1 MATET
6 EHKYLIKQDLWKQI
20 VPDKSADL
28 KQAYLITDPNK
39 TIRIRTMGNKGY
51 LTIKGKSIGSSRP
64 EFEYEIPIADANELI
79 DKFTSNLIEKTR
91 HYVTHDNKIWE
102 VDEFKGLNKGL
113 FVAEIELLNEHEKYS
128 LPLWV
133 DKNITNDQKYANANL
148 TLRPFNTW

>member
-64 EFEYEIPIADANELI
+64 ELDMKSP
-79 DKFTSNLIEKTR
+79 
-91 HYVTHDNKIWE
+91 
-102 VDEFKGLNKGL
+102 
-113 FVAEIELLNEHEKYS
+113 LLTQMN
-128 LPLWV
+128 
-133 DKNITNDQKYANANL
+133 
-148 TLRPFNTW
+148 